1 MKTVL
6 KMAEKHGWADDF
18 VTLVSGD
25 RAQSLPLRVEILRG
39 AATPD

>member
-6 KMAEKHGWADDF
+6 KMAEKYGWADDF

-25 RAQSLPLRVEILRG
+25 RAQSLPLRVNIRRE
-39 AATPD
+39 AATSD